1 MAVGSI
7 ESKFYQKLLK
17 GLEYSDEQIEKMVAE
32 QLDQEKW
39 EQLKKEFAILFMKK
53 TRNQWENI
61 FNKLDCCVTPVLE
74 LQEKKNTIST
84 VI

>member
-1 MAVGSI
+1 MLDGGAHFYQVYKCQDGGFMAVGSI

-39 EQLKKEFAILFMKK
+39 EKLKKEFAILFMKK
-53 TRNQWENI
+53 TRN
-61 FNKLDCCVTPVLE
+61 
-74 LQEKKNTIST
+74 
-84 VI
+84 

>member
-53 TRNQWENI
+53 TRN
-61 FNKLDCCVTPVLE
+61 
-74 LQEKKNTIST
+74 
-84 VI
+84 